1 MLSLSRTIRFAGA
14 AAAALVL
21 AAPAAQARPSDLAA
35 RHQETLFGAPTF
47 ADTAAPGG
55 HKVALGGRTFAVGSA
70 STLSSMMPTTQV
82 PQDGHK
88 VALGGTTFAV
98 GSASTLSSMMPTT
111 QLPPDRVDKIGVR
124 SHFPAF
130 VPSVPIVLH
139 TTENGGNSGFDW
151 SAAAIGAASVLGI
164 IVLLGGTAM
173 GLRGRRRVAIS

>member
-14 AAAALVL
+14 AAAALAL

-35 RHQETLFGAPTF
+35 RHQETLLGAPTF
-47 ADTAAPGG
+47 ADTAVPGG
-55 HKVALGGRTFAVGSA
+55 HKVALGGTTFAVGSA
-70 STLSSMMPTTQV
+70 STLSSMMPTTQL
-82 PQDGHK
+82 PPGH
-88 VALGGTTFAV
+88 VDSTTFAV

-130 VPSVPIVLH
+130 APSVPIVLH

-151 SAAAIGAASVLGI
+151 SAAALGAGSVLG
-164 IVLLGGTAM
+164 IVLLGGTAI

>member
-1 MLSLSRTIRFAGA
+1 MLSLSHTIRFAGA

-55 HKVALGGRTFAVGSA
+55 HKVALGGR
-70 STLSSMMPTTQV
+70 
-82 PQDGHK
+82 
-88 VALGGTTFAV
+88 TFAV